1 MSGVCGIWVFLPTLN
16 NKLQSQGSRVS
27 RNGGSYLVCLPLS
40 RLALVW
46 VPQCDEAVDLQTSVP
61 SYALT
66 RVAWFAGHIR
76 IVQTE
81 LCIYCNSNQMTL

>member
-1 MSGVCGIWVFLPTLN
+1 MSGVCGIWVFLPTLK

-46 VPQCDEAVDLQTSVP
+46 VPQCDEAVDL
-61 SYALT
+61 
-66 RVAWFAGHIR
+66 
-76 IVQTE
+76 
-81 LCIYCNSNQMTL
+81 